1 MSLIISNLYLCS
13 YQQAKNLARK
23 NKNVFVI
30 NCTKEL
36 PMCAERG
43 LRIAVDDDGSNE
55 SNNIM
60 SESLEV
66 ILKNSNVIDNEIKE
80 GNIVIVHCLAGLQ
93 RSPTVITAYL
103 MQKHNFK
110 MKEAIEFLQINACYA
125 FMDGIHF
132 AKCLESF

>member
-1 MSLIISNLYLCS
+1 MKNLYLCS
-13 YQQAKNLARK
+13 YQQAKDLVRK
-23 NKNVFVI
+23 NKNKDVFVI

-43 LRIAVDDDGSNE
+43 LRIAVDDDGSSE

-66 ILKNSNVIDNEIKE
+66 ILKFSNVIENEIQE

-103 MQKHNFK
+103 MQKYNLN
-110 MKEAIEFLQINACYA
+110 MKDAIDFLQTKASYV

-132 AKCLESF
+132 GDCLTNFS

>member
-1 MSLIISNLYLCS
+1 MSLIMPKLYLCS

-23 NKNVFVI
+23 NKKVFVI

-36 PMCAERG
+36 PMCAECG
-43 LRIAVDDDGSNE
+43 LRIAVDDDGTIE

-60 SESLEV
+60 SESLEI
-66 ILKNSNVIDNEIKE
+66 ILKSSNVIENNIKD

-93 RSPTVITAYL
+93 RSPTVITAYI
-103 MQKHNFK
+103 
-110 MKEAIEFLQINACYA
+110 MKKYNINMKDAIDFLQTKASYV

-132 AKCLESF
+132 EECLKNF